1 MRRKSRRMAL
11 CGMMV
16 ALAIVIMLMGGVIP
30 LATFCCPVLASLTLI
45 PVLMESGKK
54 WTLMAYAAT
63 AALGLMLSPDK
74 ESALLFAFLGYY
86 PALKPAL
93 DRIKAKPLRILAKMG
108 IFNLAAGAMLL
119 SVAFVLRMDAIVAEY
134 AAMGVLG
141 GILFAVLANVTMLL
155 YDRMLV
161 IMAVVYLNKLRPM
174 LMGGKGR

>member
-11 CGMMV
+11 CGIMV

-74 ESALLFAFLGYY
+74 ESALLFAFLGY
-86 PALKPAL
+86 
-93 DRIKAKPLRILAKMG
+93 
-108 IFNLAAGAMLL
+108 
-119 SVAFVLRMDAIVAEY
+119 
-134 AAMGVLG
+134 
-141 GILFAVLANVTMLL
+141 
-155 YDRMLV
+155 
-161 IMAVVYLNKLRPM
+161 
-174 LMGGKGR
+174 